1 MNKTCNVTQALR
13 EVRKALAHED
23 EQVIQHVLDA
33 GVMEVLLVA
42 LQGACVDAQLE
53 AAWCVTNIA
62 AGNSAQTE
70 AAMAAAPYM
79 MQLLRSPSAA
89 VQEQC
94 AWAIGNMAGDNPEF
108 RDRIRAN
115 GAALPTVDL
124 LHRTSGNLAT
134 TAAWALSNMARG
146 PDAKLHQ
153 LLAVGAGEKASVL
166 LRESHAR
173 MAATSEGLSAAQASS
188 GELSLLIEVA
198 WLLSYLTYNQDE
210 FHSFLLSTGVV
221 TALVGLMHLPAQEL
235 QVFSR
240 LRTLT
245 LWCLSLGNTCGLL
258 THVLTDS
265 DPAHHR
271 QSRVRRRR
279 DR

>member
-1 MNKTCNVTQALR
+1 MTQALR

-62 AGNSAQTE
+62 VGNSAQTE

-94 AWAIGNMAGDNPEF
+94 AWAIGNMAGDNSEF

-124 LHRTSGNLAT
+124 LHRTSGNLAA

-173 MAATSEGLSAAQASS
+173 IAATSEGLTTAQASS

-240 LRTLT
+240 PRTLT

>member
-1 MNKTCNVTQALR
+1 MTQALR

-166 LRESHAR
+166 LRQSHAR

-240 LRTLT
+240 PRTLT

-258 THVLTDS
+258 THVRTDS

>member
-1 MNKTCNVTQALR
+1 M
-13 EVRKALAHED
+13 
-23 EQVIQHVLDA
+23 
-33 GVMEVLLVA
+33 LLW
-42 LQGACVDAQLE
+42 E
-53 AAWCVTNIA
+53 
-62 AGNSAQTE
+62 
-70 AAMAAAPYM
+70 P
-79 MQLLRSPSAA
+79 
-89 VQEQC
+89 
-94 AWAIGNMAGDNPEF
+94 
-108 RDRIRAN
+108 
-115 GAALPTVDL
+115 
-124 LHRTSGNLAT
+124 
-134 TAAWALSNMARG
+134 
-146 PDAKLHQ
+146 
-153 LLAVGAGEKASVL
+153 
-166 LRESHAR
+166 HAR
-173 MAATSEGLSAAQASS
+173 TAATSEGLSAAQASS

-240 LRTLT
+240 PRTLT